1 MSGQAW
7 TALGYIFLMTS
18 FLVLV
23 AMMGIPQLEYAT
35 EEKAEIIRLLRDV
48 AVAAAGYVFGRGL
61 QPRKAGDP

>member
-7 TALGYIFLMTS
+7 TALGYIFLMLS

-61 QPRKAGDP
+61 QLRKAGDP